1 MAFGSTLRKIVNC
14 FKKKAPS
21 PATELIPS
29 VSQTYVL
36 DMQTAF
42 RQSAECHVECDV
54 SGDKFSGTFRHSSD
68 IDQPQVSFV
77 AAVSRPGPALESA
90 SSWISDIW
98 RHSASFDT
106 VSIYSQ
112 LSSPLTSASLC
123 AFDEYPSYSLAV
135 SVSSDTTFE
144 DAIEYT
150 NTITASASSPP
161 ASTIQVHARDAAEA
175 MKKIEST
182 ATASDPVI
190 TISTS
195 VSFRLW
201 QRAML
206 ADMAMARLGDDP
218 NAVPSDTPARFKGV
232 DRPRPAQAPKA
243 PRQAIVALSTS
254 ESENRWLGAEG
265 APVAHARLGD
275 EPNAERADMPLRF
288 PSAHPTLVACRK
300 TIEDHITQTHKEAS
314 MLEEYAEKLKLSRA
328 RNNVY
333 QQTDISA
340 ALFAALAE
348 VQEHADT
355 DSELAILDEHFEP
368 SDEPQACES
377 VATEEPAMPLQK
389 PKKQVRFADTLEQ
402 VRFIDAR
409 IIVPSANKYAL
420 RKTIVRPA
428 VHRAPVAGPA
438 KVPRAGGISGPIDQT
453 TRIPQRA
460 PGKENIATTKIAASK
475 GTVMAQRRPA
485 PSVLNNKMTPTKPTK
500 PSPFK
505 ITAPAPKS
513 APAQRPSPP
522 STPPSKGARNAI
534 PASRGRFLP

>member
-36 DMQTAF
+36 DMQNAF

-54 SGDKFSGTFRHSSD
+54 SGYEFSGTFRHSSD
-68 IDQPQVSFV
+68 IDQPQVAFV
-77 AAVSRPGPALESA
+77 AAVSHPGPALESA
-90 SSWISDIW
+90 PSWISDIW

-123 AFDEYPSYSLAV
+123 AFNEYPSYSLAV

-150 NTITASASSPP
+150 NAITPSSSSSP

-175 MKKIEST
+175 MKRIEST
-182 ATASDPVI
+182 ATTCDPVI

-232 DRPRPAQAPKA
+232 DRSRPAQGPKA
-243 PRQAIVALSTS
+243 PRQEVVALSTS
-254 ESENRWLGAEG
+254 ESENKWLRVEG
-265 APVAHARLGD
+265 ARVAHARLGD
-275 EPNAERADMPLRF
+275 EPNAERAEMPLRF
-288 PSAHPTLVACRK
+288 PSAHPTLIGCRK
-300 TIEDHITQTHKEAS
+300 TIEDHIAQTHKEAS
-314 MLEEYAEKLKLSRA
+314 MLEEYAEGLKLSRA
-328 RNNVY
+328 RNNVSEG
-333 QQTDISA
+333 TDISA

-355 DSELAILDEHFEP
+355 DSEPAILDEHFEP

-377 VATEEPAMPLQK
+377 VAAEEPAMPLQK

-409 IIVPSANKYAL
+409 ISIPSANKYPL

-428 VHRAPVAGPA
+428 VHRAPVAGPS
-438 KVPRAGGISGPIDQT
+438 KVPRAGGISGPIERQ

-460 PGKENIATTKIAASK
+460 PGKENITATKIAAPK

-485 PSVLNNKMTPTKPTK
+485 PSVLNNKMTPKPTK

-505 ITAPAPKS
+505 ITAPKS

-522 STPPSKGARNAI
+522 STPPSKGARKAI